1 MIFETIMIIFLSI
14 KSLAIFLCLIRVIL
28 GPTMADRALALDTVG
43 LLLIGF
49 VGSIMI
55 IHETIAYADV
65 VVVIAI
71 LACLGSIAIAKYLER
86 GVIFDRY

>member
-1 MIFETIMIIFLSI
+1 MFETIMIVFLSI
-14 KSLAIFLCLIRVIL
+14 KALAILLCFIRVMM
-28 GPTMADRALALDTVG
+28 GPTMSDRALALDTVG

-55 IHETIAYADV
+55 IHETVAYADI
-65 VVVIAI
+65 VVVIGI

-86 GVIFDRY
+86 GVIFDRH